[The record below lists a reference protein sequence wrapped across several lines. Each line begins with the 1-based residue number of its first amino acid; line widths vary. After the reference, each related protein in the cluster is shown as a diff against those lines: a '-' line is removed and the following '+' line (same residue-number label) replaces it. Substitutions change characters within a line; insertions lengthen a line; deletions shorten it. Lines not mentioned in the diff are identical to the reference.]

1 MGINEIIMYIMMFF
15 MLIAAVDRILSQFG
29 GSARFLGK
37 FGKSIEGSGG
47 QFEEGFM
54 AMGALG
60 LAMVGMTALAP
71 VLAHVLGPVIIP
83 VYEMLGANPSM
94 FAGTLLACDMGGFFL
109 AKELAGGDV
118 AAWLYSGLILG
129 SMMGPTIV
137 FSIPVALGIIEP
149 SDRRYLALGVL
160 AGIVTIPI
168 GCIAGGLVAM
178 YSGVQ
183 INGQPVEFTF
193 ALILMN
199 MIPVII
205 VAILVALGLK
215 FIPEKMINGFQIFA
229 KFLVALI
236 TLGLAAAVV
245 KFLLGWELIPSLDPI
260 FMAPGDKPG
269 EVMRAIEVIGSISC
283 VLLGAYP
290 MVLLLTRWFEKPLMS
305 VGIDIGTTT
314 TQVIF
319 SHLELVNRAAV
330 SQVPRYEFIKREIS
344 WQSPVFFTPVDKQGG
359 LKEAEL
365 KSLILE
371 QYQAAGIAPESV
383 DSGAIIITG
392 ESAKTR
398 NARPAVMALSQSL
411 GDFVVASAGPH
422 LESVIA
428 GHGAGAQ
435 TLSEQR
441 LCRVLNID
449 IGGGT
454 ANYALFDAGKISGTA
469 CLNVGGRLLETDSQG
484 RVVYAHKPGQMIVD
498 ECFGA
503 GTDARSLTG
512 AQLVQVTRRMA
523 ALIVEVIDGT
533 LSPLAQALMQ
543 TGLLPAG
550 VTPEIITLSGG
561 VGECYRHQPADPFCF
576 ADIGPLLATALHDHP
591 RLREMNVQFPAQTV
605 RATVIGAG
613 AHTLSLSGST
623 IWLEGVQLP
632 LRNLPVA
639 IPIDETDLVSAWQ
652 QALLQLDL
660 DPKTDAYVLAL
671 PASLPVRYAAVL
683 TVINALVDF
692 VARFPN
698 PHPLLVVAGQDFGK
712 ALGMLLRPQLQQL
725 PLAVIDEVIVRAGDY
740 IDIGTPLF
748 GGSVVPVTVK
758 SLAFPS

>member
-54 AMGALG
+54 VMGALG

-137 FSIPVALGIIEP
+137 FSIPVALG
-149 SDRRYLALGVL
+149 VL

-199 MIPVII
+199 MIPVLI
-205 VAILVALGLK
+205 VAVLVALGLK

-245 KFLLGWELIPSLDPI
+245 KFLLGWELIPGLDPI

-305 VGIDIGTTT
+305 VGKVLNMNNIAAAGMVATLANNIPMFGMMKQMDTRGK
-314 TQVIF
+314 VINCAF
-319 SHLELVNRAAV
+319 AV
-330 SQVPRYEFIKREIS
+330 SAAFALGDHLGFAAANMNAMIFPMIVGKLIGGVTAIGVAMMLVPKEDATAAK
-344 WQSPVFFTPVDKQGG
+344 T
-359 LKEAEL
+359 EAE
-365 KSLILE
+365 
-371 QYQAAGIAPESV
+371 A
-383 DSGAIIITG
+383 
-392 ESAKTR
+392 
-398 NARPAVMALSQSL
+398 QS
-411 GDFVVASAGPH
+411 
-422 LESVIA
+422 
-428 GHGAGAQ
+428 
-435 TLSEQR
+435 
-441 LCRVLNID
+441 
-449 IGGGT
+449 
-454 ANYALFDAGKISGTA
+454 
-469 CLNVGGRLLETDSQG
+469 
-484 RVVYAHKPGQMIVD
+484 
-498 ECFGA
+498 
-503 GTDARSLTG
+503 
-512 AQLVQVTRRMA
+512 
-523 ALIVEVIDGT
+523 
-533 LSPLAQALMQ
+533 
-543 TGLLPAG
+543 
-550 VTPEIITLSGG
+550 
-561 VGECYRHQPADPFCF
+561 
-576 ADIGPLLATALHDHP
+576 
-591 RLREMNVQFPAQTV
+591 
-605 RATVIGAG
+605 
-613 AHTLSLSGST
+613 
-623 IWLEGVQLP
+623 
-632 LRNLPVA
+632 
-639 IPIDETDLVSAWQ
+639 
-652 QALLQLDL
+652 
-660 DPKTDAYVLAL
+660 
-671 PASLPVRYAAVL
+671 
-683 TVINALVDF
+683 
-692 VARFPN
+692 
-698 PHPLLVVAGQDFGK
+698 
-712 ALGMLLRPQLQQL
+712 
-725 PLAVIDEVIVRAGDY
+725 
-740 IDIGTPLF
+740 
-748 GGSVVPVTVK
+748 
-758 SLAFPS
+758 